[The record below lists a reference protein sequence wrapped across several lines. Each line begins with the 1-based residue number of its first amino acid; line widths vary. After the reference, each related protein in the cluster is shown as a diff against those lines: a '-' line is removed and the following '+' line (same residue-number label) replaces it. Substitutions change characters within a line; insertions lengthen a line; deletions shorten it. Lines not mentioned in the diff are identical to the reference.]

1 MANLKRIFLGL
12 CLLLALGLGTAQA
25 DSTEKQEAVIE
36 FLKVANTAEILEQAV
51 VSNLQLALGTVYR
64 NKPEIPEKLKQKTFD
79 ILVETF
85 KENIDGVLISMA
97 QIYEEAFTL
106 EEIQEMTEFY
116 KSELGQKILNKL
128 PGVMQTATVMG
139 MQWGQKIAAI
149 AMERIRKELA
159 SEGYDI

>member
-97 QIYEEAFTL
+97 LIYEEAFTL